1 MHNPLSSKIYVLILG
16 ADELIREGVFFVV
29 SRLMPNATIFTASP
43 EDPINPKRIRADLIL
58 YLLGPPYL
66 SGIDNLQSLRAKFP
80 DAALITLSDSKE
92 AYLLMGAAASRTCG
106 FLLVSDD
113 VESLGATIIYA
124 LSGKATY
131 PDGKPLGS
139 LLAPVKFRL
148 PGPKLTPR
156 QMQVYEYLRAG
167 KTNKEIGAL
176 LNLSDN
182 TVRSHVSAILKTL
195 NANNRTE
202 ASQLVSLFHRR

>member
-16 ADELIREGVFFVV
+16 ADELIREGLFFVV

-43 EDPINPKRIRADLIL
+43 DEQLNPKRIRADLIL
-58 YLLGPPYL
+58 YVLGPPYL
-66 SGIDNLQSLRAKFP
+66 SGIDDLQALRAKFP
-80 DAALITLSDSKE
+80 AAALIALSDSKDE
-92 AYLLMGAAASRTCG
+92 YLLVGAAASRTCG
-106 FLLVSDD
+106 FLLISDD
-113 VESLGATIIYA
+113 VESLGATIIYT
-124 LSGKATY
+124 LSGKTAY
-131 PDGKPLGS
+131 PDGRPIKS
-139 LLAPVKFRL
+139 LLAPVTLKR
-148 PGPKLTPR
+148 PSPKLTPR

-176 LNLSDN
+176 LKLSDN

-202 ASQLVSLFHRR
+202 ASQRVNLFHRR